1 MADSRTTQQLLTLR
15 EAAGRLNVHPATL
28 RRWADKGD
36 ILVMVTPGGHRRFPL
51 SEIERLSGDRAK
63 DESAE
68 SVGTSLVEAAIKNAR
83 SEIAG
88 HPTYSWAADM
98 DETALIQMRAMG
110 RHVMSLLERFV
121 AEDDD
126 DSTLIRAAE
135 SMGREYAASTK
146 GIGMN
151 LSAVLQAVTFFRDR
165 ILEAAVSLPAAAR
178 MDQDSSRRLIR
189 RVNTFLNTILLS
201 VAASFEPS
209 P

>member
-1 MADSRTTQQLLTLR
+1 MIGGALDQAFGWQSTFVFLALAGAGVLALT
-15 EAAGRLNVHPATL
+15 
-28 RRWADKGD
+28 WADMG
-36 ILVMVTPGGHRRFPL
+36 
-51 SEIERLSGDRAK
+51 
-63 DESAE
+63 
-68 SVGTSLVEAAIKNAR
+68 
-83 SEIAG
+83 
-88 HPTYSWAADM
+88 
-98 DETALIQMRAMG
+98 ETELIQMRAMG

-121 AEDDD
+121 AEDED

-135 SMGREYAASTK
+135 SMGREYASSTK

-178 MDQDSSRRLIR
+178 LDQDSSRRLIR

-201 VAASFEPS
+201 VAASFEPE

>member
-1 MADSRTTQQLLTLR
+1 MAESRTTQQLLTLR

-36 ILVMVTPGGHRRFPL
+36 VLVMVTPGGHRRFPV
-51 SEIERLSGDRAK
+51 SEIERLSGDRAN
-63 DESAE
+63 DGNAE
-68 SVGTSLVEAAIKNAR
+68 SVGTSLVEAAINNAR

-98 DETALIQMRAMG
+98 DETELIQMRAMG

-121 AEDDD
+121 AEGDD

-135 SMGREYAASTK
+135 SMGREYATSTK

-178 MDQDSSRRLIR
+178 MDQESSRRLIR

-201 VAASFEPS
+201 VAASFEPK